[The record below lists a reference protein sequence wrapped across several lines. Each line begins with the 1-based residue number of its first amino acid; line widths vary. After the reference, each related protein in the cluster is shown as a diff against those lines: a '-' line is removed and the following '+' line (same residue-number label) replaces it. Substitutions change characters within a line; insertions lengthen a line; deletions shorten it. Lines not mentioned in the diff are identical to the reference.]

1 LSRDNKFAVE
11 KEQVIKLIRAI
22 VQIGVEQR
30 TPYSATAV
38 SRVPLSEPVLRAFI
52 AVAEHVEE
60 PFRQIC
66 VLTLAEIRECPITG
80 KAQWHLTQFS
90 SAVMIDIDLLARCGG
105 LRVLL
110 HSLAEAPGELTPLLA
125 STFLY
130 IVDLP
135 RTRGYLRPGSDLEVS
150 SWQFSSPFVALKYL

>member
-1 LSRDNKFAVE
+1 M
-11 KEQVIKLIRAI
+11 
-22 VQIGVEQR
+22 
-30 TPYSATAV
+30 TPN
-38 SRVPLSEPVLRAFI
+38 PLL
-52 AVAEHVEE
+52 
-60 PFRQIC
+60 
-66 VLTLAEIRECPITG
+66 
-80 KAQWHLTQFS
+80 

-110 HSLAEAPGELTPLLA
+110 HSLAEGPGELTPLLA

-150 SWQFSSPFVALKYL
+150 LQRFLPHSVTLRDL

>member
-1 LSRDNKFAVE
+1 MFNLLS
-11 KEQVIKLIRAI
+11 
-22 VQIGVEQR
+22 
-30 TPYSATAV
+30 
-38 SRVPLSEPVLRAFI
+38 
-52 AVAEHVEE
+52 
-60 PFRQIC
+60 
-66 VLTLAEIRECPITG
+66 LT
-80 KAQWHLTQFS
+80 
-90 SAVMIDIDLLARCGG
+90 VMIDIDLLARSGG

-150 SWQFSSPFVALKYL
+150 LLHFLSHLVTLRCL

>member
-1 LSRDNKFAVE
+1 MFNPP
-11 KEQVIKLIRAI
+11 
-22 VQIGVEQR
+22 
-30 TPYSATAV
+30 T
-38 SRVPLSEPVLRAFI
+38 
-52 AVAEHVEE
+52 
-60 PFRQIC
+60 
-66 VLTLAEIRECPITG
+66 
-80 KAQWHLTQFS
+80 

-150 SWQFSSPFVALKYL
+150 LQQFSSHLVTLKCL